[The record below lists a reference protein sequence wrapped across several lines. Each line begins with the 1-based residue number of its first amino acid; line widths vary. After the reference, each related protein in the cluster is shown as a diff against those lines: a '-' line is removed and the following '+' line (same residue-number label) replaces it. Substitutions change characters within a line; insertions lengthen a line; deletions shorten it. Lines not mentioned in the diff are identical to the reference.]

1 MEVANQYVSLK
12 HHVDGHPS
20 QSDFEFAAATLQ
32 AAPGSNE
39 VIVKNLFLSIDPYQL
54 NRMKRCS
61 SSHTSVPAASQI
73 EPGQARVA
81 WPLLVAQV
89 TRFRRLVSAHDFAP
103 LVAEDRCV
111 RGGEGCGLGEGG
123 VGGGRCGGRIAG
135 VGAVHGG
142 PAGDRLDESG
152 REGSPTFVLRQRFG

>member
-135 VGAVHGG
+135 VGAVYGG
-142 PAGDRLDESG
+142 PAGNRLDESG